1 MTTETIV
8 QVNVTT
14 NDIKHS
20 NRECNPVSVAVARGF
35 GLDEYFV
42 QAQRHG
48 ILIFTEYDSIESV
61 WGIDDNSKL
70 SEFMDS
76 WDLYQ
81 LGHDVELSEFTF
93 TITKK

>member
-8 QVNVTT
+8 QVSVTT
-14 NDIKHS
+14 DDIKQS
-20 NRECNPVSVAVARGF
+20 NRECNPVSMAVARSF

-48 ILIFTEYDSIESV
+48 ILVFTDCDSIESV

-76 WDLYQ
+76 WDLHQ
-81 LGHDVELSEFTF
+81 LGHDVELNEFTF